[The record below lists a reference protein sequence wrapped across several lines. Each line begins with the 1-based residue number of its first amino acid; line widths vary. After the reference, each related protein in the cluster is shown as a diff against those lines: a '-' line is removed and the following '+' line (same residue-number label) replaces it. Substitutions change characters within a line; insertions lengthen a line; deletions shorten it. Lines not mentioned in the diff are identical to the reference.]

1 MRDPRIGEY
10 TLMLRAGRAA
20 FATAV
25 KTWPDARRWQVICG
39 SGNNAG
45 DAFVIAMLAAEQGIE
60 VSVVAMSPVED
71 LSGDAATAYADFV
84 AQGGV
89 AEAFDG
95 SLDEQADLLIDGL
108 LGNGLTREVAGKFA
122 AMISAMNVHS
132 APVMSLDIPSG
143 IHGDS
148 GAIMGVAVRA
158 AMTVTFVGLKSGLF
172 LDAGPDHV
180 GELVFFD
187 LEMADEYRNAE
198 EPALRRIDN
207 DVIRTALPPR
217 QRNAHK
223 GDFGHILVIGGGQG
237 MPGAARICAE
247 SALRS
252 GAGLVSV
259 ATHAAHAASIVAGR
273 PELMCHA
280 VESANDLVALLE
292 RANAIAIGPGLGTD
306 AWAKTLFAAAFECDL
321 PMVVDADAL
330 NLLAGNDQQ
339 RDNWILTPHPGEA
352 ARLLG
357 TTTQKVQADR
367 SAALAAIQERYG
379 GTVVLKGSGTLV
391 SSQDGS
397 PWLCCAGNPGMAS
410 PGMGDALTGVIAALL
425 GQGLSQQQAAVAG
438 TQIHATAGDAAVK
451 TGERGMLVSD
461 LMAQIRCQVN
471 P

>member
-1 MRDPRIGEY
+1 MRDPGIGKY
-10 TLMLRAGRAA
+10 TLMLRAGRAV
-20 FATAV
+20 FATVVNA
-25 KTWPDARRWQVICG
+25 WPNARRWQVICG
-39 SGNNAG
+39 GGNNAG
-45 DAFVIAMLAAEQGIE
+45 DAYVVALLAAEQGIE
-60 VSVVAMSPVED
+60 VSVVALSPVKD
-71 LSGDAATAYADFV
+71 LSGDAATAYSDFV

-89 AEAFDG
+89 AETFDG
-95 SLDEQADLLIDGL
+95 SLDAQADLLIDGL
-108 LGNGLTREVAGKFA
+108 LGNGLAREVAGEFA
-122 AMISAMNVHS
+122 AAVLAMNVHS
-132 APVMSLDIPSG
+132 AAVVSLDIPSG

-148 GAIMGVAVRA
+148 GAIMGVAVQA

-172 LDAGPDHV
+172 LDAGPDHA

-187 LEMADEYRNAE
+187 LDLADEHCSAE
-198 EPALRRIDN
+198 EPVLRRIDS
-207 DVIRTALPPR
+207 DVTRKVLPPR

-223 GDFGHILVIGGGQG
+223 GDFGHVLVVGGGPG

-259 ATHAAHAASIVAGR
+259 ATHASHTASISAGR

-280 VESANDLVALLE
+280 VESANDLVELL
-292 RANAIAIGPGLGTD
+292 AQADVVAIGPGLGTD
-306 AWAKTLFAAAFECDL
+306 SWAKTLFTAVLERDL

-330 NLLAGNDQQ
+330 NLLAGAVQQ

-352 ARLLG
+352 GRMLG

-367 SAALAAIQERYG
+367 CAALASIEDRYG

-410 PGMGDALTGVIAALL
+410 PGMGDALTGIVAALL
-425 GQGLSQQQAAVAG
+425 GQGLSQEQAAVVG
-438 TQIHATAGDAAVK
+438 TQIHAAAGDAAGEA
-451 TGERGMLVSD
+451 GERGMIVSD
-461 LMAQIRCQVN
+461 LMAQIRRQVN